1 MRIFNMFTPEQVAQV
16 QKANEFIKS
25 NLPQVKTVH
34 PTFEKKRLVCL
45 IKLKDLDCEVVERVK
60 KGIHKDRTFLYV
72 KFLKDFSIECS
83 YNKIDFAKLPKVE
96 PCGSYFVTDS
106 MMNVTEVENEKT
118 DVATLKKG
126 FNAVIQELNVID
138 QIINSPDLVH
148 FKTEIDSTYEEERKL
163 KAHIKELRE
172 KRILLLR
179 KKNDCYKKIISMAED
194 F

>member
-16 QKANEFIKS
+16 QKASEFIKS

-45 IKLKDLDCEVVERVK
+45 IKLKDLDCEVAERMK
-60 KGIHKDRTFLYV
+60 KEIHKDQTFLYV

-83 YNKIDFAKLPKVE
+83 YNKIDFAKLPKSE

-106 MMNVTEVENEKT
+106 MLSLAEIEDEET

-138 QIINSPDLVH
+138 QIINSPDLVN
-148 FKTEIDSTYEEERKL
+148 FKNEIDSTYDEERKL

-172 KRILLLR
+172 KRILLLI
-179 KKNDCYKKIISMAED
+179 KKKDCYKKIISMAED

>member
-45 IKLKDLDCEVVERVK
+45 IKLKDLDCKVAERMK
-60 KGIHKDRTFLYV
+60 KEIHKDQTFLYV

-83 YNKIDFAKLPKVE
+83 YNKIDFAKLPKSE
-96 PCGSYFVTDS
+96 PCGRYFVTDS

-126 FNAVIQELNVID
+126 FNEVIQELNVID

-148 FKTEIDSTYEEERKL
+148 FKTEIDSTYDEERKL
-163 KAHIKELRE
+163 KAHIKELRK